1 MGPSQSRELGRL
13 RRKNRYQREDQ
24 AQDRGLVEPTHQ
36 EQQSQVQVQTD
47 LRAETSQMS
56 SFNSGSS
63 STPYPYSPTPPIFQ
77 RVSSSRRSS
86 RLPESYSAQPHDTTI
101 ATNRGDNG
109 GGGQAID
116 TPTLTTAL
124 THVSHRLLRKTKEHH
139 TFIVTGDILFSLFFR
154 CKSFTRG
161 VSIIQT
167 SPLTPKQ
174 KEALISA
181 VVKSA
186 RKYGIER
193 DDWISNS
200 GEVEMRRGFGMGRG
214 EVDEVVAWSLEQK
227 VVVFSGDGMTLYAVD
242 FLYELKRGLCH
253 LSRELEGAGGEVDVD
268 DVVEVV
274 RRLVAVEGK
283 GRSLRREFVEGR
295 YERLVFSDDA
305 WEMVGR
311 EYERRFGEKGLKDGD
326 DNYDEAEREDNA
338 SAWTDVS

>member
-1 MGPSQSRELGRL
+1 MS
-13 RRKNRYQREDQ
+13 
-24 AQDRGLVEPTHQ
+24 
-36 EQQSQVQVQTD
+36 
-47 LRAETSQMS
+47 S

-63 STPYPYSPTPPIFQ
+63 SAQYPYSPTPPIFH

-86 RLPESYSAQPHDTTI
+86 RIPETYNPNTTTTTTTDTY
-101 ATNRGDNG
+101 RGEDEG
-109 GGGQAID
+109 GGVTSTGRID

-139 TFIVTGDILFSLFFR
+139 TFIVTGDVLFSLFFR
-154 CKSFTRG
+154 CKSSTRG

-167 SPLTPKQ
+167 SPLTTKQ
-174 KEALISA
+174 KETLIAA

-193 DDWISNS
+193 EDWVSNC
-200 GEVEMRRGFGMGRG
+200 GEVEMRRGFGMGKS

-227 VVVFSGDGMTLYAVD
+227 VVVFSGDGMTFYAVD
-242 FLYELKRGLCH
+242 FLYELKRGLWY
-253 LSRELEGAGGEVDVD
+253 LSMEEEGEVDVE

-283 GRSLRREFVEGR
+283 GRSLRRGFVEGR
-295 YERLVFSDDA
+295 YERLVFSDYA

-311 EYERRFGEKGLKDGD
+311 EYERRFGEKGLKDD
-326 DNYDEAEREDNA
+326 DGGYDDA